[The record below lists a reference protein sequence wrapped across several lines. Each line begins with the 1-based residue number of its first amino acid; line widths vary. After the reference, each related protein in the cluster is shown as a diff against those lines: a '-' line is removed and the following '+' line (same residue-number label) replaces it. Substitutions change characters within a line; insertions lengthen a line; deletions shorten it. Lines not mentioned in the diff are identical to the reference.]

1 FIRLPDRKNHVRF
14 IPLEEAVGLY
24 IGKLFPGYEVKGSGT
39 FRIIRD
45 SDIEVEEESEDLVRL
60 FETALKRR
68 RRGSVIRIEFDML
81 MPGELRDFVAGELG
95 VSSSRISVLTGPLA
109 LSQISEIVSV
119 PRDDLKFTPYNPRF
133 PERIREH
140 GGDCFAAIR
149 EK

>member
-1 FIRLPDRKNHVRF
+1 
-14 IPLEEAVGLY
+14 
-24 IGKLFPGYEVKGSGT
+24 

-45 SDIEVEEESEDLVRL
+45 SDIEVEEEAEDLVRY

-68 RRGSVIRIEFDML
+68 RRGSVIRIEFDSQ
-81 MPGELRDFVAGELG
+81 MPAELREFVAVELG
-95 VSSSRISVLTGPLA
+95 VPPSRVSVLGGPLA
-109 LSQISEIVSV
+109 INQISEIVSV
-119 PRDDLKFTPYNPRF
+119 PRDDLKFAPYNPRF